1 MTSEYNAL
9 CAMPSLASTIFL
21 NRRCRNVALTRA
33 AWRQP
38 SGVQETNLVHASSQ
52 NVPLQKKT
60 FTNTTLYTKGVEKAG
75 SPNSTGHTTYVAP
88 NGGGVL
94 IHSKDNALQEEVGE
108 EYRWFPC
115 QNMKHGLV

>member
-1 MTSEYNAL
+1 MH
-9 CAMPSLASTIFL
+9 
-21 NRRCRNVALTRA
+21 A
-33 AWRQP
+33 A
-38 SGVQETNLVHASSQ
+38 SQ
-52 NVPLQKKT
+52 NVPLIPQGILHKY
-60 FTNTTLYTKGVEKAG
+60 YTKGVEKAS

-115 QNMKHGLV
+115 QDMKHGLV

>member
-1 MTSEYNAL
+1 METAKW
-9 CAMPSLASTIFL
+9 CAGDESCACVITKCTTPEK
-21 NRRCRNVALTRA
+21 N
-33 AWRQP
+33 
-38 SGVQETNLVHASSQ
+38 
-52 NVPLQKKT
+52 